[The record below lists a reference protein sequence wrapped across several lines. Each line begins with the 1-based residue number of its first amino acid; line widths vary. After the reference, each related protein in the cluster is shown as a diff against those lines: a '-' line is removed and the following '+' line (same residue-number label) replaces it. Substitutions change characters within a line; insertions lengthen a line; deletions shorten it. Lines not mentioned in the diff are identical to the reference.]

1 MVKVN
6 EKIVSTNIKREINT
20 FTLKKIFDAKAASE
34 LAGLLYKGDRS
45 KYTTKRGNFKIPAK
59 EVWEILS
66 QYWDYD
72 FALKFVRQ
80 KLSSQNAIGC
90 YTYSKWNGYIS
101 SEKNYVKELQKLQNG
116 LEKYEWQ
123 SKQGNIDQKIQL
135 INRKQ
140 KISQRDRERQVKMM
154 ALNQLSITKLN
165 TLRNDFIEYLLF
177 LNNEKMFPT
186 LKHSSGVDYF
196 IDGVPFDQKVSKGL
210 GENFVREHGLENS
223 LTVARNNK
231 DKLAI
236 SLFNNQDTF
245 RFDNSSVNRIFI
257 VFTDTD
263 ISPSEVRFKLKQ
275 VQWGQPMSLM
285 GCLNGKV
292 IPFQC
297 HCVLI

>member
-1 MVKVN
+1 MSD
-6 EKIVSTNIKREINT
+6 KIVSTNIKREINT
-20 FTLKKIFDAKAASE
+20 FTLKKIFDAPSARE
-34 LAGLLYKGDRS
+34 LAGLLYKGDRD
-45 KYTTKRGNFKIPAK
+45 KYTTKRGNFKIPSK

-66 QYWDYD
+66 QYWDYE
-72 FALKFVRQ
+72 FALQFVRH

-90 YTYSKWNGYIS
+90 YNYSKWNGYIS
-101 SEKNYVKELQKLQNG
+101 SEKNYIKELQKLQNG

-123 SKQGNIDQKIQL
+123 CKQGSIDQKIQL

-196 IDGVPFDQKVSKGL
+196 IDGIPFDQKVSKGL

-292 IPFQC
+292 IPFHC

>member
-1 MVKVN
+1 MSD
-6 EKIVSTNIKREINT
+6 KIVSTNIKREINI
-20 FTLKKIFDAKAASE
+20 FTLKKIFDAPSARE
-34 LAGLLYKGDRS
+34 LAGLLYKGNRD
-45 KYTTKRGNFKIPAK
+45 KYTTKRGNFKIPSK

-66 QYWDYD
+66 QYWDYE
-72 FALKFVRQ
+72 FALKFVRH

-90 YTYSKWNGYIS
+90 YNYSKWNVYIS
-101 SEKNYVKELQKLQNG
+101 SEKNYIKELQKLQNG

-210 GENFVREHGLENS
+210 GGSFVKDYGIDES
-223 LTVARNNK
+223 LTFARTHK

-245 RFDNSSVNRIFI
+245 RFDNSSVNRIFV

-285 GCLNGKV
+285 GCLNGKA